1 MADGEVTIY
10 IMGKAYRV
18 PENLTIMKAMEY
30 SGFKLKRGVGCRG
43 GFCGACATVYRIKGD
58 YRVQEGLACQT
69 VVQEDMYLSMIP
81 FYPAIKKSYDLEELS
96 PEENV
101 LMHLYPEINRCLGCN
116 TCTRSCPQDLEVMNY
131 MNSAIRGDI
140 ARVASLSFD
149 CIMCGLCASRCP
161 AELVQHNVGILAR
174 RLYGKYM
181 LPEADHL
188 QKRLEEIE
196 EGVREKQVEQL
207 MKKSR
212 DELKRLYNSRYIEE
226 EE

>member
-10 IMGKAYRV
+10 IMGKAYTV

-30 SGFKLKRGVGCRG
+30 SGFQLKRGVGCRG

-131 MNSAIRGDI
+131 MNAAIRGDI
-140 ARVASLSFD
+140 ERVANLSFD

-161 AELVQHNVGILAR
+161 AEQVQHNVGILAR
-174 RLYGKYM
+174 RLYGKYIA
-181 LPEADHL
+181 PRSQHL
-188 QKRLEEIE
+188 QERVKEINSGELEEKVE
-196 EGVREKQVEQL
+196 ELMEKDREELEQIYNE
-207 MKKSR
+207 R
-212 DELKRLYNSRYIEE
+212 DIEE
-226 EE
+226 E

>member
-1 MADGEVTIY
+1 MADDMVTIY
-10 IMGKAYRV
+10 IMGKAYEV

-30 SGFKLKRGVGCRG
+30 SGFQLKRGCGCRG

-81 FYPAIKKSYDLEELS
+81 FYPAIKKDYDLEEIS
-96 PEENV
+96 PQPNI
-101 LMHLYPEINRCLGCN
+101 LMQLYPEINRCLGCN

-131 MNSAIRGDI
+131 MSAAIRGDVE
-140 ARVASLSFD
+140 RVANLSFD

-174 RLYGKYM
+174 RIYGKYIA
-181 LPEADHL
+181 PKADHL
-188 QKRLEEIE
+188 QERINELQEGKWESEVEELMEKDREELE
-196 EGVREKQVEQL
+196 K
-207 MKKSR
+207 
-212 DELKRLYNSRYIEE
+212 LYNQRDIEE
-226 EE
+226 E